1 MSGSWDDA
9 DLAVE
14 LDLEDD
20 DDDLEDDDD
29 LDEDGWDGGLD
40 DDEE

>member
-1 MSGSWDDA
+1 MSESWDDA
-9 DLAVE
+9 DVAVE

-20 DDDLEDDDD
+20 DDDL
-29 LDEDGWDGGLD
+29 DEDGWDNGLE